1 MRVKQNKTMDKHFQ
15 FLIFSTLVFLV
26 MLWNILDRPYLTRL
40 EVATIRFIY
49 YAYWY
54 FLLWIDAPKPIV
66 GLLIFGYAILN
77 TFVSGESA
85 EVQEAYTKAYA
96 KGFRAGWM
104 KCRRNRKSHQTSPTN
119 VDQ

>member
-1 MRVKQNKTMDKHFQ
+1 MDKHIQ

-54 FLLWIDAPKPIV
+54 FLLWIDAPKSIV

-96 KGFRAGWM
+96 KGFRTGWM
-104 KCRRNRKSHQTSPTN
+104 KCRRNKQLSDKSRESDN
-119 VDQ
+119 S